1 MQSTLRMEGQ
11 STLLNSEGWLDM
23 IAAEAFDA
31 VIFDCDGTL
40 IDSSDV
46 HFQCMCA
53 GTQEQGHEMSAD
65 WYAAR
70 NGLDRMSL
78 LEAFRNSFDSTFDVD
93 RACRTSIA
101 HCDKAVHLARP
112 IGETINLAKTLGDR
126 AMPLAVATNA
136 EREVCERL
144 LDTVNIRELFD
155 TVVCISDKVPPKP
168 SPAIFQ
174 LAATRLGHPNGKV
187 LIIEDSLQGV
197 QAAQLAGMP
206 VIELSAPTLQV
217 RQSKSD

>member
-1 MQSTLRMEGQ
+1 MAGK

-23 IAAEAFDA
+23 ITAEAFEA

-46 HFQCMCA
+46 HIQCMRE
-53 GTQEQGHEMSAD
+53 GTQDQGHEMSAD
-65 WYAAR
+65 WYAKR
-70 NGLDRMSL
+70 SGLDRKSL
-78 LEAFRNSFDSTFDVD
+78 FKAFQRTFDRSFDVD

-101 HCDKAVHLARP
+101 HYDKAVHLALP
-112 IGETINLAKTLGDR
+112 IGETINLARTLRDR

-136 EREVCERL
+136 ERPVCERL

-155 TVVCISDKVPPKP
+155 TVVCISDNVPPKP

-174 LAATRLGHPNGKV
+174 LAATRLGHSNGKV
-187 LIIEDSLQGV
+187 LVFEDSPQGV
-197 QAAQLAGMP
+197 QAAKRAEMP
-206 VIELSAPTLQV
+206 VIELSAPKLQI
-217 RQSKSD
+217 RKPRSD

>member
-1 MQSTLRMEGQ
+1 MQSTLHLAGK

-23 IAAEAFDA
+23 ITAEAFDA

-46 HFQCMCA
+46 HIQCMQA
-53 GTQEQGHEMSAD
+53 GTKDQGHEMSAD

-70 NGLDRMSL
+70 NGLDRISL
-78 LEAFRNSFDSTFDVD
+78 FKEFRRTFDRTFDVD

-101 HCDKAVHLARP
+101 HYGKAVHLARP
-112 IGETINLAKTLGDR
+112 IGETISLAKTLGNR

-136 EREVCERL
+136 ERPVCERL

-155 TVVCISDKVPPKP
+155 TVVCISDNVPPKP

-187 LIIEDSLQGV
+187 LVIEDSPQGV
-197 QAAQLAGMP
+197 QAAKAAGMP
-206 VIELSAPTLQV
+206 VIELSAQTLQ
-217 RQSKSD
+217 RSRSKSD

>member
-1 MQSTLRMEGQ
+1 MQLTLHMVGK
-11 STLLNSEGWLDM
+11 SILLNSEGWVEM
-23 IAAEAFDA
+23 ITAEAFDA

-46 HFQCMCA
+46 HIQCMQA
-53 GTQEQGHEMSAD
+53 GTKDQGHEMSAD

-70 NGLDRMSL
+70 NGLDRISL
-78 LEAFRNSFDSTFDVD
+78 FKEFRRTFDRLFDVD

-101 HCDKAVHLARP
+101 HCDKAAHLARP

-136 EREVCERL
+136 ERPVCERL
-144 LDTVNIRELFD
+144 LATVNIRELFD
-155 TVVCISDKVPPKP
+155 TVVCISDNVPPKP

-187 LIIEDSLQGV
+187 LVIEDSPQGV
-197 QAAQLAGMP
+197 QAAKAAGMP
-206 VIELSAPTLQV
+206 VIELSAQTLQ
-217 RQSKSD
+217 RSRSKSD